1 MNPTE
6 ICGMLALCTAAQ
18 ENFVRFPRPHVWRKV
33 AFNCKHIISR
43 LKFAAL
49 MPRYKAGAVAY
60 EPKKAAQLIAYLIL
74 KTGGQTLN
82 VLKAVKLVYLVD
94 RESIAKFGFPVLD
107 EKRCSLPHGPV
118 NSLTYS
124 YIAGDYDPDQS
135 GWSDF
140 LRDRENHNV
149 ALARQDI
156 DVNAL
161 DELSDAD
168 IACADAVWDRF
179 GAMDQWQLRDWT
191 HQPQN
196 IPEWEDPNG
205 GSTEI
210 PLQRILNAVGVEG
223 AEDFTEV
230 VESYRLI
237 DRAFENAR
245 VH

>member
-1 MNPTE
+1 MT
-6 ICGMLALCTAAQ
+6 
-18 ENFVRFPRPHVWRKV
+18 
-33 AFNCKHIISR
+33 
-43 LKFAAL
+43 
-49 MPRYKAGAVAY
+49 Y

-74 KTGGQTLN
+74 KSGGQTLN

-94 RESIAKFGFPVLD
+94 RESIARFGFPVLD

-124 YIAGDYDPDQS
+124 YIAGDYDPEQS
-135 GWSDF
+135 GWSEF

-149 ALARQDI
+149 ALARPDI
-156 DVNAL
+156 DVDSL

-168 IACADAVWDRF
+168 MECADVVWERF
-179 GAMDQWQLRDWT
+179 GAMTQWQLRDWT
-191 HQPQN
+191 HDPRN

-210 PLQRILNAVGVEG
+210 PLQRIMHSVGVEG
-223 AEDFTEV
+223 AENFTEV
-230 VESYRLI
+230 VETYRLI
-237 DRAFENAR
+237 DQAFEKAR